1 MEYNLLI
8 KDKSN
13 LDAQG
18 NKPIKRNRRATWLA
32 LGSAMIATSLL
43 LGITPHNASAT
54 RGTLTLTGNDP
65 LAIDLAQ
72 SAATILPLDLPQST
86 PDNSAETLTSGDAP
100 DTEWYTVN
108 VENGDTLGAIFTRI
122 GVSEDQL
129 QEILSLSQDTAA
141 LKRIHPGESF
151 KFKVD
156 AQGQLQEL
164 TYDTDAVH
172 ILQVQHLNNGF
183 QSHLIERPIEH
194 RLARASAVITSSLFE
209 AAQTAGV
216 ADNIT
221 QKLVNIFGWDIDFA
235 LNIREGDS
243 FAVVFEE
250 DYVDGKKVRDGEIL
264 AAEFNNRG
272 KNYRALRY
280 TDPNGQVGYFAPS
293 GNNLRKAFLR
303 TPVEFSR
310 ISSGFSLARMHPI
323 LNRIRAHKGVDYAA
337 PSGTPVKAT
346 SDAVVTFV
354 GRKGGY
360 GNVVELQHNKH
371 LSTLYGHLSRFASG
385 LRRGT
390 HISQGQ
396 TIAYVGM
403 TGLATGPHLH
413 YEVHVDGVYR
423 NPLAVK
429 TIIAEPMP
437 DKFRMDF
444 LAKTQP
450 MLSQLNLLDHVM
462 VAYKQP

>member
-1 MEYNLLI
+1 MDNNLLI
-8 KDKSN
+8 RDKGRLNTS
-13 LDAQG
+13 A
-18 NKPIKRNRRATWLA
+18 NKSVKRTQRMTWLA
-32 LGSAMIATSLL
+32 LGGVFIVTSLL
-43 LGITPHNASAT
+43 LGVTPHNASAT
-54 RGTLTLTGNDP
+54 RGTPP
-65 LAIDLAQ
+65 LAENSPLAKDLAK
-72 SAATILPLDLPQST
+72 SAAIILPLDLPQTT
-86 PDNSAETLTSGDAP
+86 PDNSTESLASGDAP

-108 VENGDTLGAIFTRI
+108 VKTGDTLGAIFTRI

-172 ILQVQHLNNGF
+172 ILQVQHQNNNF

-209 AAQTAGV
+209 SAQTAGL

-235 LNIREGDS
+235 LDIHKGDS

-272 KNYRALRY
+272 KSFRALRY
-280 TDPNGQVGYFAPS
+280 TDPNGQVAYFAPN

-337 PSGTPVKAT
+337 PTGTPVKAT

-360 GNVVELQHNKH
+360 GNVVELKH
-371 LSTLYGHLSRFASG
+371 GKHFSTLYGHLSRVARG

-390 HISQGQ
+390 RVEQGQ
-396 TIAYVGM
+396 IIAYVGS

-413 YEVHVDGVYR
+413 YEVHVDGAYR
-423 NPLAVK
+423 NPLAIK
-429 TIIAEPMP
+429 TIIAEPIP
-437 DKFRMDF
+437 EKYRIDF
-444 LAKTQP
+444 STKTQS

>member
-1 MEYNLLI
+1 VNYDLI
-8 KDKSN
+8 IKHKASVDGDGK
-13 LDAQG
+13 
-18 NKPIKRNRRATWLA
+18 KTIKRKRHITWLIVGGA
-32 LGSAMIATSLL
+32 LLASSAVLSI
-43 LGITPHNASAT
+43 IPHNASAT
-54 RGTLTLTGNDP
+54 RAAAALPATVLAPAAAHAEITLPLQLPP
-65 LAIDLAQ
+65 LAPDH
-72 SAATILPLDLPQST
+72 SAATIASD
-86 PDNSAETLTSGDAP
+86 EAP

-108 VENGDTLGAIFTRI
+108 VKDGDTLGSIFTRI
-122 GVSEDQL
+122 GVGADQL
-129 QEILSLSQDTAA
+129 ENIVSLNNDTAA
-141 LKRIHPGESF
+141 LKHLHPGESF

-156 AQGQLQEL
+156 AKGQLQEL

-172 ILQVQHLNNGF
+172 ILQVSYKGAGF

-194 RLARASAVITSSLFE
+194 RLARASAIITSSLFE
-209 AAQTAGV
+209 AAQNAGL
-216 ADNIT
+216 ADNVT
-221 QKLVNIFGWDIDFA
+221 QKLVKIFGWDIDFA
-235 LNIREGDS
+235 LNIRAGDS
-243 FAVVFEE
+243 FAIVFEE
-250 DYVDGKKVRDGEIL
+250 DYVEGKKVRDGDIL

-272 KNYRALRY
+272 KTYRALRY
-280 TDPNGQVGYFAPS
+280 TDPSGQVAYFAPN

-310 ISSGFSLARMHPI
+310 ISSGFSLARLHPI

-337 PSGTPVKAT
+337 PMGTPVKAT

-371 LSTLYGHLSRFASG
+371 LSTLYGHLSRFANG

-390 HISQGQ
+390 RVAQGQ
-396 TIAYVGM
+396 TIAFVGM

-423 NPLAVK
+423 NPLAIK
-429 TIIAEPMP
+429 TLIAEPIP
-437 DKFRMDF
+437 EKYRLDF
-444 LAKTQP
+444 FAKTRP

>member
-1 MEYNLLI
+1 M
-8 KDKSN
+8 KSD
-13 LDAQG
+13 LSIRR
-18 NKPIKRNRRATWLA
+18 KPNGDGDGKKTFKHKRHITWLVVAGA
-32 LGSAMIATSLL
+32 LIVSSAVLSFI
-43 LGITPHNASAT
+43 PYNAGAT
-54 RGTLTLTGNDP
+54 RAAGTPAATVLAPATTAEIILP
-65 LAIDLAQ
+65 LALPPLAPDR
-72 SAATILPLDLPQST
+72 SAATIAS
-86 PDNSAETLTSGDAP
+86 EDAP

-108 VENGDTLGAIFTRI
+108 VKNGDTLGGIFTRI
-122 GVSEDQL
+122 GVGADQL
-129 QEILSLSQDTAA
+129 ENIISLNKDTAA
-141 LKRIHPGESF
+141 LKHLHPGESF

-172 ILQVQHLNNGF
+172 ILQVSHKGGSF
-183 QSHLIERPIEH
+183 QSRLIERPVEH

-209 AAQTAGV
+209 AAQDAGL
-216 ADNIT
+216 ADNVT
-221 QKLVNIFGWDIDFA
+221 QKLVKIFGWDIDFA
-235 LNIREGDS
+235 LNIRAGDS
-243 FAVVFEE
+243 FAIVFEE
-250 DYVDGKKVRDGEIL
+250 DYVEGKKVRDGDIL

-272 KNYRALRY
+272 KTYRALRY
-280 TDPNGQVGYFAPS
+280 KDPNGQVAYYAPN

-310 ISSGFSLARMHPI
+310 ISSGFSLARLHPI

-337 PSGTPVKAT
+337 PMGTPVKAT

-371 LSTLYGHLSRFASG
+371 LSTLYGHLSRFAKG
-385 LRRGT
+385 LHRGARVV
-390 HISQGQ
+390 QGQ

-423 NPLAVK
+423 NPLAIK
-429 TIIAEPMP
+429 TIIAEPIP
-437 DKFRMDF
+437 EKYRLDF
-444 LAKTQP
+444 FAKTRP

>member
-1 MEYNLLI
+1 M
-8 KDKSN
+8 KSD
-13 LDAQG
+13 LSIRR
-18 NKPIKRNRRATWLA
+18 KPNAEGDGKKTARRKRHITWLVVAGA
-32 LGSAMIATSLL
+32 LIVSSAVLSFI
-43 LGITPHNASAT
+43 PYNASAT
-54 RGTLTLTGNDP
+54 RTAGAPSATVLAPVTTAEIILPLQLPP
-65 LAIDLAQ
+65 LAPDR
-72 SAATILPLDLPQST
+72 SAATIAS
-86 PDNSAETLTSGDAP
+86 EDAP

-108 VENGDTLGAIFTRI
+108 VKDGDTLGSIFTRI
-122 GVSEDQL
+122 GVSADQL
-129 QEILSLSQDTAA
+129 ENIISLNNDTAA
-141 LKRIHPGESF
+141 LKHLHPGESF

-164 TYDTDAVH
+164 TYDTDAIH
-172 ILQVQHLNNGF
+172 ILQVANKGGAF
-183 QSHLIERPIEH
+183 QSRLIERPVEH

-209 AAQTAGV
+209 AAQNAGL
-216 ADNIT
+216 ADSVT
-221 QKLVNIFGWDIDFA
+221 QKLVKIFGWDIDFA
-235 LNIREGDS
+235 LNIRDGDS
-243 FAVVFEE
+243 FAIVFEE
-250 DYVDGKKVRDGEIL
+250 DYVEGKKVRDGDIL

-272 KNYRALRY
+272 KTYRALRY
-280 TDPNGQVGYFAPS
+280 KDPNGQVAYYAPN

-310 ISSGFSLARMHPI
+310 ISSGFSLARFHPI

-337 PSGTPVKAT
+337 PMGTPVKAT

-371 LSTLYGHLSRFASG
+371 LSTLYGHLSRFARG
-385 LRRGT
+385 LHRG
-390 HISQGQ
+390 SRVAQGQ

-423 NPLAVK
+423 NPLAIK
-429 TIIAEPMP
+429 TLIAEPIP
-437 DKFRMDF
+437 GKYRLDF
-444 LAKTQP
+444 FAKTRP